1 MDMGKYV
8 AIGVLAVIVLAAV
21 TYEAPQATLAKTAEQ
36 SGQFGGTFG
45 EAPPPPPEEPALPP
59 LPSTGELPAP
69 VEMGAVQSPTET
81 PVAEAAPTSQG
92 ENVRQLAKYTV
103 KAGQSLCDIAEEL
116 LGDRNRWKEV
126 WKQNKDRLP
135 NPDTIRE
142 GMTIV
147 FDAAKGASV
156 KLVEVAKTPKEAKA
170 QPATEATVAGR
181 AYRVAK
187 GDTLYA
193 IASRELGKGSR
204 WQEIVSLNQLPSEQ
218 VTAGTML
225 KLPSR

>member
-21 TYEAPQATLAKTAEQ
+21 TYEAPQATLAKTVEQ
-36 SGQFGGTFG
+36 SGQFGGTYG

-59 LPSTGELPAP
+59 LPSTVDQVPADAAP
-69 VEMGAVQSPTET
+69 VSSDAGQ
-81 PVAEAAPTSQG
+81 PVLNESGSAQE

-147 FDAAKGASV
+147 FDAAKGASA
-156 KLVEVAKTPKEAKA
+156 KLSDVAAKPT
-170 QPATEATVAGR
+170 QPTATASTETTVAGR
-181 AYRVAK
+181 SYRVAK

-204 WQEIVSLNQLPSEQ
+204 WQEIVSLNQLSSER
-218 VTAGTML
+218 VAAGTVL
-225 KLPSR
+225 RLPTR

>member
-1 MDMGKYV
+1 MDLGKYV

-21 TYEAPQATLAKTAEQ
+21 TYEAPQKTLEKTAQ
-36 SGQFGGTFG
+36 ASGEFGGTYG
-45 EAPPPPPEEPALPP
+45 DAPPPPPEEPALPP
-59 LPSTGELPAP
+59 LPSTNEFSTPEPAVENPLAAPEPAP
-69 VEMGAVQSPTET
+69 QE
-81 PVAEAAPTSQG
+81 
-92 ENVRQLAKYTV
+92 ENVRKLAKYTV

-126 WKQNKDRLP
+126 WQQNKDRLP
-135 NPDTIRE
+135 NPDTVRE

-156 KLVEVAKTPKEAKA
+156 KLSDVAKAPETMAK
-170 QPATEATVAGR
+170 PAKSSGPTGR
-181 AYRVAK
+181 SYRVAK

-204 WQEIVSLNQLPSEQ
+204 WQEIVTLNELPSER
-218 VTAGTML
+218 VAAGTVL
-225 KLPSR
+225 KLPPQ